1 VEPDELAI
9 YAWINPTKVPEE
21 VKRERHRMVVLQTIR
36 YGIHHHLEDIWQE
49 WQLAVHQRGQA
60 VQPVPIEQREFFT
73 FGIARNL
80 CRSYFRKDQRMIPL
94 VDPSGVPE
102 QGTAGILEAE
112 LAVRRSDRPA
122 EPINKF
128 SEPAFTSG
136 AWDQGGDLKDCINGL
151 RPRAQEI
158 LRKTYL
164 DGESSF
170 EVGEEIGLSA
180 DNVRQQLSRAREE
193 LRHCLEARARR

>member
-1 VEPDELAI
+1 LI
-9 YAWINPTKVPEE
+9 LLI
-21 VKRERHRMVVLQTIR
+21 RHAQ
-36 YGIHHHLEDIWQE
+36 
-49 WQLAVHQRGQA
+49 

-102 QGTAGILEAE
+102 EATEGIREAE
-112 LAVRRSDRPA
+112 LAMRRSDRPA
-122 EPINKF
+122 EPINKLP
-128 SEPAFTSG
+128 EPAFTSG
-136 AWDQGGDLKDCINGL
+136 AWDQGGDLKDCIKGL

-164 DGESSF
+164 NGESSF

-193 LRHCLEARARR
+193 LRRCLEVRARR

>member
-9 YAWINPTKVPEE
+9 HAWINPTKVPEE
-21 VKRERHRMVVLQTIR
+21 VKRERHRMVALQTIR

-80 CRSYFRKDQRMIPL
+80 CRSYLRKDQRMIPL

-102 QGTAGILEAE
+102 EGTAGIREAE

-136 AWDQGGDLKDCINGL
+136 GGIK
-151 RPRAQEI
+151 AA
-158 LRKTYL
+158 T
-164 DGESSF
+164 
-170 EVGEEIGLSA
+170 
-180 DNVRQQLSRAREE
+180 
-193 LRHCLEARARR
+193 